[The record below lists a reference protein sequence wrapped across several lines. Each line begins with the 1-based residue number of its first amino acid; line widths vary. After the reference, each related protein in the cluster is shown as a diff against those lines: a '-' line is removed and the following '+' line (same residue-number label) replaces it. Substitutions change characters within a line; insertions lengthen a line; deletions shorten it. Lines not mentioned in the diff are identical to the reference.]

1 VVYFYFSLLKYPLRE
16 VYLSCMNNYPV
27 SINKME
33 KNTLT
38 SASTFQVNLF
48 VLFIGTESG
57 TFTQITKRMNITN
70 SKKI

>member
-1 VVYFYFSLLKYPLRE
+1 
-16 VYLSCMNNYPV
+16 MNNYPV

-33 KNTLT
+33 KNTFS